1 MTDFVDA
8 SRPIGPVHR
17 AFQLLQFVVAAD
29 EPVGVRELARRTGL
43 SKSTTARMLGIL
55 GDLGM
60 VERTHDGAARPGAGV
75 AALTRR
81 SDRSPAVL
89 RERLRQLTIELVK
102 AFGENAAVGIDVAD
116 GFLYLAST
124 RPQSAVQVADPS
136 GETFPFHLGAPGIAA
151 MAEWSEPRLGAF
163 LAEPLAPATSHS
175 VVDPALIRSRL
186 HDVRRDGFAWTD
198 QELDLDVNG
207 LAVPVRD
214 DAGRAIAI
222 ATLYG
227 PAYRL
232 SAEASPDLGLVLATF
247 VTDRAPALLAM

>member
-1 MTDFVDA
+1 MKT
-8 SRPIGPVHR
+8 
-17 AFQLLQFVVAAD
+17 QLKTSKDNLLMSTLV
-29 EPVGVRELARRTGL
+29 LTGL
-43 SKSTTARMLGIL
+43 VMATLGPL
-55 GDLGM
+55 
-60 VERTHDGAARPGAGV
+60 
-75 AALTRR
+75 
-81 SDRSPAVL
+81 
-89 RERLRQLTIELVK
+89 
-102 AFGENAAVGIDVAD
+102 VAD
-116 GFLYLAST
+116 
-124 RPQSAVQVADPS
+124 ADTDRAI
-136 GETFPFHLGAPGIAA
+136 E
-151 MAEWSEPRLGAF
+151 
-163 LAEPLAPATSHS
+163 TSHS